1 MVFNAK
7 QYFSYIVVVS
17 RKTPPTCRKSLT
29 NYHITYRLSGIQI
42 HNVSD
47 KRGKICKK
55 MFKIRKSNLLSV
67 TV

>member
-1 MVFNAK
+1 MPLSTIF
-7 QYFSYIVVVS
+7 QLYRSGQPE
-17 RKTPPTCRKSLT
+17 KTT
-29 NYHITYRLSGIQI
+29 NLLQVPNKLYHITYRLSGIQI
-42 HNVSD
+42 LNVSD